1 MSRTNII
8 SVSLPK
14 DVLAKLDALQK
25 SEDRPRSTI
34 IRRALVEYMMKD
46 LPETTPVSGDK
57 ESIGVGIKDYTS
69 GKVTSLANIKEKYDV
84 ESRTHTRSRKKS
96 GSSRR

>member
-14 DVLAKLDALQK
+14 DILDKLDALQK

-46 LPETTPVSGDK
+46 LSETSPLSGDREAIATGTK
-57 ESIGVGIKDYTS
+57 EYTL
-69 GKVTSLANIKEKYDV
+69 GKVTSLENIKSKYDV
-84 ESRTHTRSRKKS
+84 ESRTHTKRRKGTGPSR
-96 GSSRR
+96 